1 MATVTKTRW
10 QMSGQGYE
18 FCNCYFGC
26 GCNFGG
32 FPNSKDGSCQA
43 FVGHAVA
50 TGRYGDV
57 DLAGVKFA
65 LLVLWPGAI
74 HEGNGRGVLI
84 VDPATTDKQAEGLSQ
99 IVSGR
104 LGGMPWEVM
113 GPTVQ
118 VVGLVKQRITFE
130 GRGQKSVMRIE
141 GVGEAR
147 GDTLKNPVTGEDHEV
162 NVVLPQ
168 GFIWKKGAVGQ
179 GAFRA
184 SVAGLTVEFDRTNW
198 IHYDFDW
205 SNAP

>member
-1 MATVTKTRW
+1 
-10 QMSGQGYE
+10 
-18 FCNCYFGC
+18 
-26 GCNFGG
+26 
-32 FPNSKDGSCQA
+32 
-43 FVGHAVA
+43 
-50 TGRYGDV
+50 
-57 DLAGVKFA
+57 
-65 LLVLWPGAI
+65 
-74 HEGNGRGVLI
+74 
-84 VDPATTDKQAEGLSQ
+84 
-99 IVSGR
+99 
-104 LGGMPWEVM
+104 M

>member
-1 MATVTKTRW
+1 M
-10 QMSGQGYE
+10 
-18 FCNCYFGC
+18 
-26 GCNFGG
+26 
-32 FPNSKDGSCQA
+32 
-43 FVGHAVA
+43 
-50 TGRYGDV
+50 
-57 DLAGVKFA
+57 
-65 LLVLWPGAI
+65 LWPRAI

-84 VDPATTDKQAEGLSQ
+84 VDPATMDKQAEALSQ

-179 GAFRA
+179 GSFRA